1 MGGGLQ
7 IDILSHSVPLRE
19 LSENAGRKKKK
30 KEPKNK
36 QTKKACWWC
45 MLGWYLMLVMRNVV
59 WDVGAG
65 VISVYDDGDNRYHH
79 ALCNG
84 HVVPQAGGY
93 DSVAAASTCL
103 DVGEKGRPIF
113 T

>member
-1 MGGGLQ
+1 
-7 IDILSHSVPLRE
+7 
-19 LSENAGRKKKK
+19 
-30 KEPKNK
+30 
-36 QTKKACWWC
+36 
-45 MLGWYLMLVMRNVV
+45 MLAMRNVV

-65 VISVYDDGDNRYHH
+65 VISVYDDDGDHRYHH

-84 HVVPQAGGY
+84 HMVPQAGGD

-103 DVGEKGRPIF
+103 DVGEKGRLIF

>member
-1 MGGGLQ
+1 M
-7 IDILSHSVPLRE
+7 
-19 LSENAGRKKKK
+19 
-30 KEPKNK
+30 
-36 QTKKACWWC
+36 
-45 MLGWYLMLVMRNVV
+45 

-65 VISVYDDGDNRYHH
+65 VISVYDDDGDHRYHH

-84 HVVPQAGGY
+84 HMVPQAGGD

-103 DVGEKGRPIF
+103 DVGEKGRLIF